1 MVPDVHDRE
10 GGMSQRLMFA
20 MRQRVAFVLVVGW
33 ALAACQSAPAQAPAA
48 GAASATDTEILW
60 DRYGVPHIFAPD
72 HGALFKAYGYAQMEA
87 HAELLVRLYAQARG
101 RAAEYYGPEYLASD
115 KWVRTNGLPDTAKQ
129 WAKGQSAD
137 FAPLIESFAKGLNQ
151 WADEHRTE
159 LSASA
164 QAVLPLT
171 PEDVYAHGLRVIH
184 YDWVVSPTRLENRL
198 KRWEDEVHGSNEWA
212 VAASRSAS
220 GKALLMSNSHLQW
233 GDVHTY
239 FEVQLTAPGV
249 TSYGAVWVG
258 FPVLRQCFTEYVG
271 WTQTTNNPAE
281 SDLYGI
287 VEKDGGYVLDGQVKP
302 FDTHTET
309 LKIKQADGSL
319 KEEPLTIRR
328 TVHGPIV
335 AERKG
340 LPIAM
345 RVAALDRPKMF
356 EQFWRMGLAKNFQEW
371 ETAMRLQQLPIFN
384 TAYADRDGHIAYVY
398 NSTLWKHATGDYR
411 FWQGVVPGDKSEL
424 IGTEIVPYDEIP
436 KVADPSTGWVQNSND
451 MPWTSVYPMV
461 LDSTKFAPGFAA
473 PQGITQRAQRGIR
486 ILSTLPE
493 KISFEDIRKG
503 KLDTHVETADQF
515 VDEIVATAKAR
526 GTPAAKRAAD
536 VLATWDRQ
544 AEVDSV
550 GMLVFYKFMTAAGP
564 SFGDIGGFKVP
575 TDDRR
580 PLDTP
585 RGFKDPARAMA
596 TLDEVATAIEK
607 EYGTL
612 AVKWGDVLR
621 FRRGNTDV
629 PGNGA
634 PSSLGAIRTINVG
647 SFKDGKVEAISGD
660 TFYGVI
666 EFSTPQRGEVLLNY
680 GNWSKKGS
688 KHIDDQLPLASKKQL
703 RPMWR
708 DRKDIEANL
717 ESRKVVN

>member
-1 MVPDVHDRE
+1 MSDRLVRAVWLRTT
-10 GGMSQRLMFA
+10 SAL
-20 MRQRVAFVLVVGW
+20 VLGLF
-33 ALAACQSAPAQAPAA
+33 LAACQLAPAPAA
-48 GAASATDTEILW
+48 GTAATSTTGTEILW

-87 HAELLVRLYAQARG
+87 HAELLIRLYAQARG
-101 RAAEYYGPEYLASD
+101 RASEYYGPEYLASD

-137 FAPLIESFAKGLNQ
+137 FASLIESFAKGLNQ
-151 WADEHRTE
+151 WADEHKAD
-159 LSASA
+159 LSPSA

-171 PEDVYAHGLRVIH
+171 PDDVYAHGLRVIH
-184 YDWVVSPTRLENRL
+184 YDWIVSPTRLEGRL

-212 VAASRSAS
+212 VAGSRSAT

-233 GDVHTY
+233 GDIHTY

-309 LKIKQADGSL
+309 IKIKQADGSM

-328 TVHGPIV
+328 TAHGPIV
-335 AERKG
+335 AQRKG
-340 LPIAM
+340 MPIAM

-356 EQFWRMGLAKNFQEW
+356 EQFWRMGLSKNFQEW
-371 ETAMRLQQLPIFN
+371 ETAMRMQQLPLFN

-398 NSTLWKHATGDYR
+398 NSTLWKHPTGDYR

-461 LDSTKFAPGFAA
+461 LDSTKFAAGFAA
-473 PQGITQRAQRGIR
+473 PQGITQRSQRGIR
-486 ILSTLPE
+486 ILSNLPE
-493 KISFEDIRKG
+493 KISFEDIKKG

-526 GTPAAKRAAD
+526 GTPVAKRAAE

-544 AEVDSV
+544 GEVDSV
-550 GMLVFYKFMTAAGP
+550 GMLVFYKFMSAAGS
-564 SFGDIGGFKVP
+564 SFENIGGFKVP

-580 PLDTP
+580 PLETP
-585 RGFKDPARAMA
+585 RGFKDPAKAMSV
-596 TLDEVATAIEK
+596 LDDVAAAIEK

-612 AVKWGDVLR
+612 NVKWGDVLR

-634 PSSLGAIRTINVG
+634 PSSLGAIRTINT
-647 SFKDGKVEAISGD
+647 SPFKDGKVEAVSGD

-708 DRKDIEANL
+708 DKKDIEANL
-717 ESRKVVN
+717 ESRKVLN

>member
-1 MVPDVHDRE
+1 
-10 GGMSQRLMFA
+10 MSQRLVFA
-20 MRQRVAFVLVVGW
+20 MRQRVAFVLVLGLF
-33 ALAACQSAPAQAPAA
+33 LAACQSAPAPAA
-48 GAASATDTEILW
+48 GTSASATTGTEILW

-101 RAAEYYGPEYLASD
+101 RASEFYGPEYLASD

-151 WADEHRTE
+151 WADEHKSE

-184 YDWVVSPTRLENRL
+184 YDWIVSPTRLEGRL

-212 VAASRSAS
+212 IAGSRSAT

-233 GDVHTY
+233 GDIHTY

-287 VEKDGGYVLDGQVKP
+287 VEKDGGYVLDGQVKQ

-309 LKIKQADGSL
+309 LKIKQADGTM
-319 KEEPLTIRR
+319 KDEPLTIRR

-340 LPIAM
+340 MPIAM

-356 EQFWRMGLAKNFQEW
+356 EQFWRMGLSKNFQEW
-371 ETAMRLQQLPIFN
+371 ETAMRMQQLPLFN

-461 LDSTKFAPGFAA
+461 LDSTRFAPGFAA
-473 PQGITQRAQRGIR
+473 PQGITQRSQRGIR
-486 ILSTLPE
+486 ILSNLPE
-493 KISFEDIRKG
+493 KISFEDIKRG

-526 GTPAAKRAAD
+526 GTPVAKRAAE

-564 SFGDIGGFKVP
+564 SFASIGGFKVP

-585 RGFKDPARAMA
+585 RGFKDPAKAMA
-596 TLDEVATAIEK
+596 VLDDVAAAIEK

-612 AVKWGDVLR
+612 NVKWGDVLR

-634 PSSLGAIRTINVG
+634 PSQLGAIRTIGV
-647 SFKDGKVEAISGD
+647 SPFKDGKVEAVQGD

-717 ESRKVVN
+717 ESRKVLN